1 MIIVLDTNVLVSGI
15 INPHGPPGRIVDLL
29 RMGELRLAVD
39 DRILSEYADV
49 LRRSHLEPYFAGQ
62 DVAHI
67 LEYIRYSSER
77 LIATIQIAGLPD
89 KYDAPFLEI
98 AKAAGAILVTGNL
111 KHFPVRKRSGVT
123 VESPAEFIHR
133 FES

>member
-1 MIIVLDTNVLVSGI
+1 VIVVLDTNVLVSGI

-29 RMGELRLAVD
+29 RVGKLHLAVD

-49 LRRSHLEPYFAGQ
+49 LRRPRLEPYFAGQ

-67 LEYIRYSSER
+67 LEYLRYSSER
-77 LIATIQIAGLPD
+77 LIATTHIAGLPD
-89 KYDAPFLEI
+89 EHDAPFLEI

-111 KHFPVRKRSGVT
+111 RHFPVRKRSGVT
-123 VESPAEFIHR
+123 VESPAEFIQR
-133 FES
+133 FKS